1 MAVNQPPKLATK
13 LLRWFC
19 KPHYLEDIQGDLEEE
34 YYDRIELN
42 PKKSSSG
49 WYWWQIVKLFRSG
62 IIRPFKPIDSTQKEI
77 SMFKNYI
84 KIGLRNLWKYKMGTV
99 INVLGLSTGV
109 AAFVLIALFIK
120 DELKYDRHHENA
132 DNIYRL
138 TIKNFTSDGALSRHW
153 AFASAGHAERFKED
167 YPEVIKATRFYPWA
181 FPDLLVGDRKFP
193 AEQVI
198 FTDPDVFDMFTF
210 PFIEGSPETAF
221 YTEQS
226 LVLTETSAIRLFG
239 NDWQTKGVIGERVTL
254 QRDGLNAPFTVSGVM
269 KDMPEHQHFH
279 FEYLAPIRF
288 IEQVFG
294 ESSMSNV
301 TGNYNWLTYLM
312 LQEDANPVAIE
323 NQKDA
328 FFDKYVGQFAQ
339 GGDAKDYY
347 DFALQPLKSIHLHSN
362 LESEIETNGSI
373 QQVYIFGTVAILL
386 LIVACINYMNLAT
399 SHFSRRMKEVGVR
412 KVLGALRSTL
422 VKQFLTEAFLVNILS
437 FPIALILAE
446 LALPHLNDFMGKSL
460 NLGFAGNMDLLVG
473 LLLLLVLVAVFSGSY
488 PSIFLSRINLTQ
500 ALKGESSINSNKWNF
515 RNWLVTFQY
524 AVTISL
530 IFALAVIESQL
541 YFVQNSDPGYNKEQ
555 LVSIGLSR
563 NIGNLTTFKNELLN
577 HPNVEKAAYAS
588 RIPTGRL
595 ADSWG
600 ASFNQGDSVAS
611 VNFRL
616 PFIWV
621 DEDFLETFQ
630 IELIA
635 GSNFSADMD
644 MIEDSVGYYLI
655 NETSSK
661 ALGYDNANDIIGQ
674 KINYG
679 NYDDQTFKAG
689 RILGV
694 TRDFHFESMHT
705 SITPMIMMKGDNMR
719 TICLKLTGD
728 DHSQTLADIESLWYE
743 FDQDNTLNYR
753 FVDDRFN
760 EQYQSEMRLSTM
772 IKVFTSIAI
781 LIGCLGLI
789 GMVAFI
795 IETKNKEI
803 GIRKVLGASARDI
816 AINIGYRFGILIA
829 IATVVAIPCTF
840 FIVSDWLDSFVY
852 RTSITIWMILLPAM
866 VVILV
871 TVLSVGIQTIKAA
884 VVNPAAILKTE

>member
-1 MAVNQPPKLATK
+1 MALNQPPKLANR

-19 KPHYLEDIQGDLEEE
+19 KPQYLEDIQGDLEEE
-34 YYDRIELN
+34 YYDRLESPTQKN
-42 PKKSSSG
+42 NSA
-49 WYWWQIVKLFRSG
+49 WYWWQIVKLFRNG
-62 IIRPFKPIDSTQKEI
+62 IIRQFQPINSTQKEI

-84 KIGLRNLWKYKMGTV
+84 KIGLRNLWKYKMGTA
-99 INVLGLSTGV
+99 INVIGLSTGV

-120 DELKYDRHHENA
+120 DELKYDQHHQNA

-138 TIKNFTSDGALSRHW
+138 TVKNFTSEGALSRHW

-181 FPDLLVGDRKFP
+181 FPDLLVEDRKFP
-193 AEQVI
+193 AEQVV

-210 PFIEGSPETAF
+210 PFIEGSAESAF
-221 YTEQS
+221 STEQS

-239 NDWQTKGVIGERVTL
+239 NDWQTQGVIGKRVTL

-269 KDMPEHQHFH
+269 EDMPEHQHFH

-312 LQEDANPVAIE
+312 LQNGANPTTIE
-323 NQKDA
+323 SQKDA
-328 FFDKYVGQFAQ
+328 FFDKYVGQFSS
-339 GGDAKDYY
+339 GGDAKDFY
-347 DFALQPLKSIHLHSN
+347 DFELQPLQSIHLYSN

-373 QQVYIFGTVAILL
+373 QQVYIFAIVAILL

-412 KVLGALRSTL
+412 KVLGALRTTL
-422 VKQFLTEAFLVNILS
+422 IKQFLTEAFLVNLLA

-446 LALPHLNDFMGKSL
+446 LALPFLNDFMGKSL
-460 NLGFAGNMDLLVG
+460 GLNISSNLDLLFG
-473 LLLLLVLVAVFSGSY
+473 LIALLFLVAILSGSY
-488 PSIFLSRINLTQ
+488 PSVFLSRINLTQ

-524 AVTISL
+524 GVTIAL

-541 YFVQNSDPGYNKEQ
+541 HYVQNTDPGYEREQ
-555 LVSIGLSR
+555 LVSVRLSR
-563 NIGNLTTFKNELLN
+563 NINSLKTFKNELLN
-577 HPNVEKAAYAS
+577 LPNVEKAAYAS

-600 ASFNQGDSVAS
+600 ASFHQGDSTTNI
-611 VNFRL
+611 NFRL
-616 PFIWV
+616 PFIWI
-621 DEDFLETFQ
+621 DEDFLKTFE
-630 IELIA
+630 IELVA
-635 GSNFSADMD
+635 GSNFTSDMD
-644 MIEDSVGYYLI
+644 MIQDSVGYYLI
-655 NETSSK
+655 NESAAK
-661 ALGYDNANDIIGQ
+661 ALGYTNPHDIVGK

-679 NYDDQTFKAG
+679 PYDDQTYQSG

-694 TRDFHFESMHT
+694 TKDFHFESMHT
-705 SITPMIMMKGDNMR
+705 SITPMIMLKGDNMR
-719 TICLKLTGD
+719 TICLKLKGNN
-728 DHSQTLADIESLWYE
+728 QAGTLSSIEDLWYQ
-743 FDQDNTLNYR
+743 FDPENTISYR
-753 FVDDRFN
+753 YVDDRFN

-772 IKVFTSIAI
+772 IKVFTSVAI

-803 GIRKVLGASARDI
+803 GIRKVLGASAGNI
-816 AINIGYRFGILIA
+816 AMKIGYRFLILIGIASLIA
-829 IATVVAIPCTF
+829 IPGTF
-840 FIVSDWLDSFVY
+840 FIVSEWLQGFVY
-852 RTSITIWMILLPAM
+852 RTSIAVWMILLPAA
-866 VVILV
+866 VVIFV
-871 TVLSVGIQTIKAA
+871 TLLSVGIQTIKASMI
-884 VVNPAAILKTE
+884 NPASILKTE